1 MKYGGKIT
9 VEKQN
14 KEEKKIYFESAS
26 LFKELVEGNQLK
38 NLRSVKSNPYPS
50 YCFLATKKVM
60 DIVSEFIVNHNMKC
74 DRTVDDS
81 WEDFEKLVVSAETKP
96 DTIVTRNLRVVKR
109 AVSEGYGNMLKR
121 TLVDQHKKKAFVFY
135 ANDRIVEIK
144 VEEDAKSHER
154 YEQRPK
160 ADITPVD
167 MKEKKK
173 NIDTEM
179 SKLIKKAMEEQK

>member
-1 MKYGGKIT
+1 M
-9 VEKQN
+9 EKQN
-14 KEEKKIYFESAS
+14 KETKKIYFESAS

-60 DIVSEFIVNHNMKC
+60 DIVSEFLVNHNMKC
-74 DRTVDDS
+74 DRSADDS
-81 WEDFEKLVVSAETKP
+81 WTDFEKLVVNAESKP

-121 TLVDQHKKKAFVFY
+121 TCVDQHKKKAFVFY
-135 ANDRIVEIK
+135 ANDRIAEIK
-144 VEEDAKSHER
+144 TEEDAKSQER

-160 ADITPVD
+160 TSTTPVN
-167 MKEKKK
+167 MKETKKK
-173 NIDTEM
+173 IDTEM

>member
-1 MKYGGKIT
+1 
-9 VEKQN
+9 
-14 KEEKKIYFESAS
+14 
-26 LFKELVEGNQLK
+26 
-38 NLRSVKSNPYPS
+38 
-50 YCFLATKKVM
+50 
-60 DIVSEFIVNHNMKC
+60 MKC

-81 WEDFEKLVVSAETKP
+81 WEDFEKLVVNTESKP
-96 DTIVTRNLRVVKR
+96 GTIVTRNLRVVKR

-135 ANDRIVEIK
+135 ANARITEIK
-144 VEEDAKSHER
+144 AEEDAKSQER

>member
-1 MKYGGKIT
+1 MKYGGKIK

-14 KEEKKIYFESAS
+14 KEVKRIYFESVS

-60 DIVSEFIVNHNMKC
+60 DIVN
-74 DRTVDDS
+74 
-81 WEDFEKLVVSAETKP
+81 AESKP

-109 AVSEGYGNMLKR
+109 VVSEGYGNMLKR

-135 ANDRIVEIK
+135 ANDRITEIK
-144 VEEDAKSHER
+144 AEEDAKSQER